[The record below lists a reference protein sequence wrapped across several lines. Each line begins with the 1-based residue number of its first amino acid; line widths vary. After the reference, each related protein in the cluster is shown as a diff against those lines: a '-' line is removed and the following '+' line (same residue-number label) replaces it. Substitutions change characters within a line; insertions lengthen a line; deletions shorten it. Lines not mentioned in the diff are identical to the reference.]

1 MRVIYDYG
9 LGRQHSLAPH
19 PTSGAKGAPDGTK
32 RETVLIISVRRE
44 KLDGRGDAGSKS
56 GADGV
61 GGAGIEI
68 AGTDYRL
75 SLSPEALERDREVRA
90 HEEAHLAA
98 LGGAA
103 ASGIML
109 DYATGPNGE
118 HVAIGGSV
126 KVDLSDVPGD
136 PETTL
141 RKAQAVIQAAGAPH
155 ESSGADKRTAIR
167 AYELAARA
175 KQEMSAERQE
185 SKTAPINIFA

>member
-9 LGRQHSLAPH
+9 LGGPRHTPHS
-19 PTSGAKGAPDGTK
+19 PTPSAHGLKPGAQG
-32 RETVLIISVRRE
+32 ETVIIISARRE
-44 KLDGRGDAGSKS
+44 KADGAGGEGLDGK
-56 GADGV
+56 
-61 GGAGIEI
+61 GGAGLDR

-75 SLSPEALERDREVRA
+75 TLSPEALERDREVRA

-118 HVAIGGSV
+118 RVAIGGSV
-126 KVDLSDVPGD
+126 KVDLSAVAGD
-136 PETTL
+136 PEATL

-155 ESSGADKRTAIR
+155 ESSGADKRTALR
-167 AYELAARA
+167 AYELAAKA
-175 KQEMSAERQE
+175 KQEISAERKGG
-185 SKTAPINIFA
+185 KTAPINVFA